1 MSITAKLTSERSAFN
16 VSMTT
21 TKGIIGASLTE
32 EVGAFNAFIN
42 TSTRIPDHL
51 EIEGTWADP
60 CLCGHFVSENI
71 AGLAFKCVYRNG
83 SYTYVTPTYSP
94 TMWQD
99 TEGVQSITFAYEED
113 GVTMSASKSADVIRQ
128 PISLTVTGSWTNE
141 QNVGSVVDT
150 IGLVF
155 TVTYHD
161 GTTKVVEPVV
171 SPETWTESGLQTAT
185 FTYAEHGFVVS
196 AEKSVEVYAV
206 LVSLVVTGTWENKQ
220 SVGSA
225 PDLTG
230 LLFAAYFNDGN
241 YQIID
246 PSSLSVSPEVWESS
260 GTQTATFGYTY
271 RGFTKTTSKDAEVS
285 KLPAIYQEVEYL
297 QSTGTQY
304 IVIQSTPL
312 SVSDYSFYCK
322 VSPTALSGGYSTTY
336 NGIMGDDGS
345 PQMGFHTTGWTVGN
359 AGSDKPYPPVVG
371 QIYELEYSKNFDGK
385 YFVDGQDTG
394 LTRTGNM
401 GMKLFW
407 VESKQTNVKVKLYHA
422 YFKVRYGFLIYDF
435 IPCYRKSDNVAGMY
449 DLVSE
454 QFFTNV
460 GTGEFIVGPNVTA

>member
-1 MSITAKLTSERSAFN
+1 MSITAKLTSEHSAFN
-16 VSMTT
+16 ASMTT

-32 EVGAFNAFIN
+32 EHSAFNAFIN
-42 TSTRIPDHL
+42 TSTSIPDHL
-51 EIEGTWADP
+51 EIEGTWAGF
-60 CLCGHFVSENI
+60 CLCGHNVSENI
-71 AGLAFKCVYRNG
+71 SGLIFKCVYRNG
-83 SYTYVTPTYSP
+83 SYIHVTPTYAP
-94 TMWQD
+94 TVWQD
-99 TEGVQSITFAYEED
+99 TEGIQTITFTYEED
-113 GVTMSASKSADVIRQ
+113 GVSMSASKSADVIRQ

-150 IGLVF
+150 TGLVF

-161 GTTKVVEPVV
+161 DTTKVVEPVV
-171 SPETWTESGLQTAT
+171 SPSVWQESGLQTAT
-185 FTYAEHGFVVS
+185 FTYTEHGFTVS
-196 AEKSVEVYAV
+196 AQKSVEVYAI
-206 LVSLVVTGTWENKQ
+206 LVSLSVSGTWANEQ

-230 LLFAAYFNDGN
+230 LEFTAHFND
-241 YQIID
+241 
-246 PSSLSVSPEVWESS
+246 SSSQTILHSAIEVSPAAWASS
-260 GTQTATFGYTY
+260 GTQTATFSYTY
-271 RGFTKTTSKDAEVS
+271 RGVTKTTSKDVEVS

-297 QSTGTQY
+297 ESTGTQY
-304 IVIQSTPL
+304 IVIESTPL
-312 SVSDYSFYCK
+312 SVSEYSFYCK
-322 VSPTALSGGYSTTY
+322 VSPTALSGVSSASY
-336 NGIMGDDGS
+336 NGIMGDNGS
-345 PQMGFHTTGWTVGN
+345 PQMGFYTTGWTVGN

-407 VESKQTNVKVKLYHA
+407 VESRQTNVKVKLYHA
-422 YFKVRYGFLIYDF
+422 YFKIRYGFLIYDF